1 MALIECKDC
10 GKEISDEAD
19 NCPSCGR
26 PLVTSGEATASFFS
40 WGCGTMAVLFFLLL
54 LMIS

>member
-10 GKEISDEAD
+10 GKEISDEAN